1 MESTTEVHS
10 SSYPRLEQVT
20 GTQWIGVK
28 FLKCLSVGRDCA
40 RCGALRFC
48 EAVHQAGHACIDLS
62 PEIIRCEGA
71 KRAFGWI
78 KNKDE
83 ALALHLSEKTGME
96 GDRARELVRQVPVL
110 GYPYAGVRVGTCAN
124 PDVLVTYARPE
135 AAMRLVR
142 LWETAT
148 GHSLRADVSSIMA
161 VCGNAVVK
169 AYMSQSIS
177 ISFGCPDSRQYGGI
191 QPEEMVIAVPTGLL
205 DHFEGTA
212 KSGSTLRPQ

>member
-1 MESTTEVHS
+1 MENTTEVHS
-10 SSYPRLEQVT
+10 SSYPLLEQVT
-20 GTQWIGVK
+20 DTQWLGVK
-28 FLKCLSVGRDCA
+28 FLKYLSAGRDCA
-40 RCGALRFC
+40 HCGTMRFC
-48 EAVHQAGHACIDLS
+48 EAVCQAGHARIDLS
-62 PEIIRCEGA
+62 PEMIGCEGA
-71 KRAFGWI
+71 KRAFGWM

-83 ALALHLSEKTGME
+83 ALALHLSEKTGMN

-110 GYPYAGVRVGTCAN
+110 GYSYAGIRVGDCAN

-148 GHSLRADVSSIMA
+148 GHSLRVDVSSIMA

-169 AYMSQSIS
+169 AYMSQCIS

-191 QPEEMVIAVPTGLL
+191 QPEEMVIAIPTGLL
-205 DHFEGTA
+205 DHFEGIVNR
-212 KSGSTLRPQ
+212 GSTPSSE

>member
-1 MESTTEVHS
+1 MEDTTKEHS
-10 SSYPRLEQVT
+10 SCYLCLEQVT
-20 GTQWIGVK
+20 DTRWIGVK
-28 FLKCLSVGRDCA
+28 FLKYLWVDHVSVP
-40 RCGALRFC
+40 CGVLRFC
-48 EAVHQAGHACIDLS
+48 EAVCQAGHARIDRA
-62 PEIIRCEGA
+62 PQMIRCDGA
-71 KRAFGWI
+71 KRAFGWT

-83 ALALHLSEKTGME
+83 ALALHLSEKAGMKE
-96 GDRARELVRQVPVL
+96 DRALELVRQVPAL
-110 GYPYAGVRVGTCAN
+110 GYSYAGLRVGDCVN

-148 GHSLRADVSSIMA
+148 GHNLRVEVSSIMA

-191 QPEEMVIAVPTGLL
+191 QPDEMVIAIPTELA
-205 DHFEGTA
+205 DRFDRIV
-212 KSGSTLRPQ
+212 KSGSLLRPQ